1 MPTPSTPPSV
11 TSAKP
16 RLAVLLGDPSGVGPE
31 MAVKLLA
38 RRRNLDA
45 ARVLLIADPVV
56 LAAGERV
63 AGTKLDALRVDSLD
77 AVRFED
83 GRPTL
88 LACDWMGG
96 QEAALGESNEQSGRA
111 SFEALELATLAV
123 RRGQAEGILFAPLN
137 KHSLRLGGL
146 VHEDE
151 LRYMQERFAVTG
163 FVCEFNLTGSLW
175 TSRVTSHIP
184 LKDVASHMADGV
196 RDAVK
201 IIAAALRRAGV
212 AQPRIAV
219 TGLNPHAGDGGSI
232 GMEEIE
238 IIAPAIAQLRAEGYD
253 ACGPFSPDTVFIGA
267 RRGDVDAVVSMY
279 HDQGQIAMKGLRAGR
294 DAARRPAGAGGHV
307 GQRQRLRH
315 RGPRHRDHRRPAA
328 DLCVRMAGGAPVPAR
343 ARGHYYCD
351 DGYGCWLRRCGRG
364 GRVQPRGVARRQ
376 ARRDVLGQHLAQL
389 HAPLVEAVDAP
400 QGAGAEHAVLVQR
413 DSAPRLAGSSAVQQQ
428 HGAGPVAR
436 EVLVA
441 ARVALAQHQRL
452 RLRQHVGQQLRVV
465 FGQRVRGLAHGDEFH
480 RHHVGALVQ
489 HLEVGVLAVGARLA
503 PDHRRGGEG
512 QHAALPV
519 DALAVALHLE
529 LLQVGRQPA
538 QRAVVRRHA
547 AAGEAVEVAV
557 PDVQQRQPHR
567 QVASSGAV
575 RKCWS
580 IAWAPASRSRKPA
593 APTAMAIGRPM
604 ADHSE

>member
-184 LKDVASHMADGV
+184 LKDVASHITADGV

-279 HDQGQIAMKGLRAGR
+279 HDQGQIAMKLMGFEQGVTLHGGLPVPVATSASGSAFDIAGR
-294 DAARRPAGAGGHV
+294 GIATIEGLQQAF
-307 GQRQRLRH
+307 
-315 RGPRHRDHRRPAA
+315 

-343 ARGHYYCD
+343 A
-351 DGYGCWLRRCGRG
+351 
-364 GRVQPRGVARRQ
+364 A
-376 ARRDVLGQHLAQL
+376 
-389 HAPLVEAVDAP
+389 EATTTATT
-400 QGAGAEHAVLVQR
+400 AT
-413 DSAPRLAGSSAVQQQ
+413 
-428 HGAGPVAR
+428 
-436 EVLVA
+436 
-441 ARVALAQHQRL
+441 
-452 RLRQHVGQQLRVV
+452 
-465 FGQRVRGLAHGDEFH
+465 
-480 RHHVGALVQ
+480 
-489 HLEVGVLAVGARLA
+489 
-503 PDHRRGGEG
+503 
-512 QHAALPV
+512 
-519 DALAVALHLE
+519 
-529 LLQVGRQPA
+529 
-538 QRAVVRRHA
+538 
-547 AAGEAVEVAV
+547 AAG
-557 PDVQQRQPHR
+557 
-567 QVASSGAV
+567 
-575 RKCWS
+575 
-580 IAWAPASRSRKPA
+580 
-593 APTAMAIGRPM
+593 
-604 ADHSE
+604 